1 MSNEKRDLEIE
12 HRLTNLE
19 EAVSSIKNNH
29 LVHLQGTV
37 DKVLWWII
45 GGFTTVFGALV
56 IHGILSY
63 LKS

>member
-1 MSNEKRDLEIE
+1 MKDIDVER
-12 HRLTNLE
+12 RLTKLE
-19 EAVSSIKNNH
+19 TSVDEIKNNH
-29 LVHLQGTV
+29 LVHLQSTV